1 MAKLLFGGGVSISC
15 SKAEVAS
22 EKKCRILPGASATCK
37 DDENKKK
44 VGFRLSQKI
53 CAGVAAA
60 LLMLGPQSSITTEDS
75 PSWLEMYTVRS
86 ASANGLLQMPPPEL
100 KNRYYLVR
108 AGLSYF
114 ESMGVIHTNPVT
126 KTNIDSGLSPEGI
139 QQTVKAAKQL
149 KDMGACEDNC
159 WIWPSI
165 TQRAYQAAE
174 LIAYT
179 NNITYSHI
187 VPEYSF
193 LDARGLGAYEGRK
206 LSAMDEIYASDSISA
221 LVRPPPFTDGT
232 PNESVADV
240 LVRVTQ
246 LISILETQYYDDAV
260 VIVSPDSDNL
270 SILQAALTGQDL
282 TRHSALA
289 FAPGEVRTI
298 DNSDLPAPRPP
309 ISGQFKCATPTCK

>member
-1 MAKLLFGGGVSISC
+1 MARLLFGRGVAVRC
-15 SKAEVAS
+15 AKVEAPVETEVGILS
-22 EKKCRILPGASATCK
+22 RISATGK
-37 DDENKKK
+37 DEENREK
-44 VGFRLSQKI
+44 VQFALSRKI

-75 PSWLEMYTVRS
+75 PSWMEMLTVGP
-86 ASANGLLQMPPPEL
+86 ASANGLLQMPPPQL

-108 AGLSYF
+108 AGLSNY
-114 ESMGVIHTNPVT
+114 ETMGVIHTNPVT
-126 KTNIDSGLSPEGI
+126 KTNVDSGLSPEGI
-139 QQTVKAAKQL
+139 RQSAKAAKQL
-149 KDMGACEDNC
+149 KEMGACEDNC

-174 LIAYT
+174 LIAYI
-179 NNITYSHI
+179 NNITYSRI

-206 LSAMDEIYASDSISA
+206 LSAVDEVYASDSASF

-232 PNESVADV
+232 PNESVSDV

-246 LISILETQYYDDAV
+246 LMSILETQYYGDAV

-270 SILQAALTGQDL
+270 SILQAALTGRDL
-282 TRHSALA
+282 RRHSALA
-289 FAPGEVRTI
+289 FAPGEVRRI
-298 DNSDLPAPRPP
+298 DNSDLPAPKPL
-309 ISGQFKCATPTCK
+309 ISGKYKCATPNCK